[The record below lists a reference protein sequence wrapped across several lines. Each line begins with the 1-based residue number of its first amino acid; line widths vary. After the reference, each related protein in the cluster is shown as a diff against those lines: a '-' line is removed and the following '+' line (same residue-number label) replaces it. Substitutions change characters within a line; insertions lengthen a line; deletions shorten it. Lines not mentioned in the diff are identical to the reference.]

1 MQSLFAQQIVE
12 DISKEMAKNSR
23 RFGAK
28 WVENIQKHPATPVDT
43 GHLRRKIRLV
53 SSTTRPP
60 IKIRVASTGRS
71 KQGFDYPAHIDG
83 GGKHFMWWDT
93 VTGDDSIEGAIDTLL
108 DG

>member
-28 WVENIQKHPATPVDT
+28 WVENIQRHPATPVDT
-43 GHLRRKIRLV
+43 GHLWRNIRLV

-71 KQGFDYPAHIDG
+71 EEGFDYPAHLTKTK
-83 GGKHFMWWDT
+83 KHFMWWDT

-108 DG
+108 GG